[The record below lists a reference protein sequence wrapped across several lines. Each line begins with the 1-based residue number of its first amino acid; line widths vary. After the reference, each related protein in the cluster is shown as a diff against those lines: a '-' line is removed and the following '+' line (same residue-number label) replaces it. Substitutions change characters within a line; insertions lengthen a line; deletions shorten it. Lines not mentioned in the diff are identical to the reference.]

1 MTNACILPLSSPLA
15 TLERV
20 GGKGANLAE
29 LVRAGFSVPPAFLV
43 TTTAYRAFVDA
54 NDLQWRIVARA
65 RAASSAVTAQEAS
78 VEIRTWFEHGAIPPE
93 IEFAIG
99 RAYEDLSRRN
109 AVAVAVRSS
118 ATAEDLP
125 GLSFAGQQD
134 TYLNVIGQES
144 VISAVQR
151 CWASLWTA
159 RAIGYRTRNGIDP
172 ASVSLAVVVQL
183 MAQADS
189 AGVLFTANPLTGHRF
204 ETVIDA
210 NFGLGETIVSGQ
222 VDPDHFVVA
231 RRGWRIVERKRGA
244 KAIAVR
250 SQAGG
255 GTRVDAGDSE
265 AWSLSDAHVLELA
278 RLGQRVADHFGVP
291 QDIEWARVGD
301 HFLLLQSRPITSLY
315 PLPERPDPR
324 ESFGGDTRLYF
335 SFNAAQG
342 VIDPLTPL
350 GIDVLRL
357 VLGPA
362 ARRLGIRRSIEH
374 TLPAAGDRLY
384 VDVTDLVRDPRLRR
398 VYVAALSAADPASRP
413 TVLRLANQGRIVSC
427 RVLTPH
433 RVVALL
439 RGLRPFIARALGTA
453 RDPELSEVAQ
463 DEAEVFLER
472 ARRDAISAADLPST
486 LVLLRADAEQAFEQ
500 LLGKVMSTALPG
512 LLAMRLIES
521 WLVKWLNEPRGGV
534 LPLARSL
541 PDNVTTS
548 MDLELWS
555 VAKSIQAD
563 PESRLIMSTRSTPEL
578 VEAYRGQTLPPPAQA
593 ALASFLEHYGMRG
606 PVEIDI
612 GRPRWRDDPT
622 SIFETLHGYLSI
634 SDPDAVPDVMFAR
647 GARAADRAAC
657 DYAARIRRK
666 PFGAI
671 QARAFQAAYGRMRAL
686 AGLRE
691 TPKLLLVRLLG
702 IHREALLERGR
713 ELASRGAIERAD
725 DIFFVPFAT
734 LESFAAGMST
744 DLREVVAAQRAPYD
758 AEGRR
763 RQMPRL
769 MLSDGEAF
777 YGDPAPGAE
786 ANQLRGQ
793 AVSPG
798 LAEGAVR
805 VVFDPRE
812 ARLEPGEILVCS
824 ATDPSWTPL
833 FLTAAGLVME
843 MGGMMTHGSVVARE
857 YGIPAVVGVPQATTR
872 LHTGQRVHVDGER
885 GIVAVLDGPGGDI
898 SGQSSHAG
906 RLRSPS

>member
-54 NDLQWRIVARA
+54 NDLQSRIVAVA
-65 RAASSAVTAQEAS
+65 RGAASAAAAQEAS
-78 VEIRTWFEHGAIPPE
+78 DEIGMWFERGAIPPE

-99 RAYEDLSRRN
+99 RAYADLSRGN
-109 AVAVAVRSS
+109 AGAVAIRSS

-134 TYLNVIGQES
+134 TYLNVVGREA
-144 VISAVQR
+144 VISAVKR

-159 RAIGYRTRNGIDP
+159 RVIGYRAHNGID
-172 ASVSLAVVVQL
+172 AGSVSLAVVVQR

-210 NFGLGETIVSGQ
+210 SFGLGETIVSGQ

-231 RRGWRIVERKRGA
+231 RREWRIVERKRGA
-244 KAIAVR
+244 KAIAIR

-255 GTRVDAGDSE
+255 GTHVDAGDAE
-265 AWSLSDAHVLELA
+265 AWSLSDTHVLELA
-278 RLGQRVADHFGVP
+278 RLGQHVADHFGAP

-324 ESFGGDTRLYF
+324 ESFGGGTRLYF

-362 ARRLGIRRSIEH
+362 ARRLGIRRSIEQA
-374 TLPAAGDRLY
+374 LPAAGDRLY

-398 VYVAALSAADPASRP
+398 VYVTALSAADPASRP
-413 TVLRLANQGRIVSC
+413 TVLRLANQGRIVTC

-433 RVVALL
+433 RVVTLL
-439 RGLRPFIARALGTA
+439 GGLRPFIARALGTA
-453 RDPELSEVAQ
+453 RDPKLSEVAQ
-463 DEAEVFLER
+463 HEAEVFLER
-472 ARRDAISAADLPST
+472 ARRDATSATDLPST
-486 LVLLRADAEQAFEQ
+486 LDRLRADAEQAFEQ

-541 PDNVTTS
+541 PNNVTTS

-578 VEAYRGQTLPPPAQA
+578 VEAYRGQILPPPAQA
-593 ALASFLEHYGMRG
+593 AVASFLQHYGMRG

-622 SIFETLHGYLSI
+622 AVFETLRGYLSI
-634 SDPDAVPDVMFAR
+634 SDPDAAPDVLFAR
-647 GARAADRAAC
+647 GAREADRAAC
-657 DYAARIRRK
+657 DYAALIRRK

-671 QARAFQAAYGRMRAL
+671 RARAFQAAYGRMRAL

-691 TPKLLLVRLLG
+691 TPKLLLVRLFG
-702 IHREALLERGR
+702 IHREALIEHGR

-725 DIFFVPFAT
+725 DIFFVPFVT
-734 LESFAAGMST
+734 LQSFAAGMST
-744 DLREVVAAQRAPYD
+744 DLREVVAAQRATYD

-777 YGDPAPGAE
+777 YGDLTPGAE

-812 ARLEPGEILVCS
+812 ARLEPGEILVCP

-857 YGIPAVVGVPQATTR
+857 YGIPAVVGLPQATTR
-872 LHTGQRVHVDGER
+872 LRTGQRVRVDGEH
-885 GIVAVLDGPGGDI
+885 GIVVLLDGPGGDFT
-898 SGQSSHAG
+898 GHSSHAG